1 MKVALFHPWI
11 YLKSGLERTVLE
23 LARLS
28 RHEWTLYT
36 SHYDAEGTY
45 PELKQQRVVEIDRV
59 SVQRSYGAV
68 LGASA
73 RIART
78 RLPDDGAGV
87 VVVCCEGVGSFVT
100 LRNANRP
107 LLNLC
112 FTPLRAVYDAE
123 YRRRHLERQGA
134 KRPLALL
141 MEAGFRLVDRWLW
154 KRYDEVVCISDAV
167 KERVVDGGLWPA
179 DRLPVYYPGIH
190 AESIRPSDVFEP
202 FFFLPGRIMW
212 TKNIELGIE
221 AFQRFRRAQGGPWQL
236 VIAGMVDAKSA
247 EYHARLLAMI
257 GDDPSIRFH
266 IGPSDAEMAGYYER
280 CSAMLFTPF
289 NEDLGLTPMEAMAKG
304 KPVVAVDAG
313 GPREIVAHGVTGLRA
328 PAEPQAFA
336 EAMAQLVADPER
348 LRAMGRAGAE
358 RVQRYTWQRFVGE
371 MDDLIDRMAAGR

>member
-1 MKVALFHPWI
+1 
-11 YLKSGLERTVLE
+11 
-23 LARLS
+23 
-28 RHEWTLYT
+28 
-36 SHYDAEGTY
+36 
-45 PELKQQRVVEIDRV
+45 
-59 SVQRSYGAV
+59 
-68 LGASA
+68 
-73 RIART
+73 
-78 RLPDDGAGV
+78 V

-221 AFQRFRRAQGGPWQL
+221 AFQHFRRAQGGPWQL